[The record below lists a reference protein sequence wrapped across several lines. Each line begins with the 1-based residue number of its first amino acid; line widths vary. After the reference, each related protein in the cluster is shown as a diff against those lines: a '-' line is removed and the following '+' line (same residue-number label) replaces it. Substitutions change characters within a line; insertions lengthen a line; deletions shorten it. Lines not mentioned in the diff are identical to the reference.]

1 MIIHI
6 PAKELEEPWCSQPNK
21 LENIYNTSI
30 CFWQQT
36 ITTHDKTEQDN
47 LGWYVEKLL
56 VSLSTYGIKLDNRF
70 NTYELSVSQDGLTI
84 TIPPNNKGDTD
95 E

>member
-6 PAKELEEPWCSQPNK
+6 PAEQLDEPWRSQPKK
-21 LENIYNTSI
+21 LEHTYNTSI

-36 ITTHDKTEQDN
+36 ITTHDRTEQDE
-47 LGWYVEKLL
+47 LGWYIEKQLL
-56 VSLSTYGIKLDNRF
+56 SLSQYGIKLDNRF
-70 NTYELSVSQDGLTI
+70 NTYEITVSPDGLTI